1 MQEANLSIDSPF
13 FFLFCLAF
21 NFTNFWSLSD
31 HFEGSFLP
39 QIRTTLSLQH
49 NFFLWFFWKTTQ
61 LALFATC
68 SHFRSNLD
76 APSEPFGKFFEQLL
90 KSLKLLK
97 CWISCENCPF
107 LFWHVAFFNTNPS
120 SGLKRN
126 HKINAILKR
135 FYKIQVEF
143 TIILIILM
151 LLVIITIMILHPTF
165 LSSFKK
171 HVFSPV
177 LDLTIN
183 GPLFVGMMTLSLY
196 IR

>member
-76 APSEPFGKFFEQLL
+76 APSEPFGKFFEQ
-90 KSLKLLK
+90 
-97 CWISCENCPF
+97 
-107 LFWHVAFFNTNPS
+107 FF
-120 SGLKRN
+120 KRN
-126 HKINAILKR
+126 TLQFRPEPKGGCKMWFEAFESRYRQLCLGLNERLNKSFLR
-135 FYKIQVEF
+135 Q
-143 TIILIILM
+143 
-151 LLVIITIMILHPTF
+151 PT
-165 LSSFKK
+165 
-171 HVFSPV
+171 V
-177 LDLTIN
+177 
-183 GPLFVGMMTLSLY
+183 GPDKGWDW
-196 IR
+196 